1 MEISTDIMNSD
12 KKGANL
18 GSDKKQSGENS
29 NAAGKKINNGD
40 VPASPASY
48 YTDFWLVLHS
58 VHCSF

>member
-1 MEISTDIMNSD
+1 MSTDRMNSD

-18 GSDKKQSGENS
+18 GSDKKKQSGENS

-48 YTDFWLVLHS
+48 YTDFSLALHS